1 VSEPRTLDLV
11 VVAVYLLGT
20 VGLGMRFLRRSGT
33 TEGFTV
39 GSRSIPAWAVGLS
52 VLGVFV
58 SSLSFV
64 GNPGKA
70 YTDNWAPFLF
80 ALTVPLVALIAG
92 RVFIP
97 LYRKRREVS
106 AYSYLEERFGFWAR
120 GYGSLSFQLIQ
131 FGRVSVIL
139 YLVALVVAPILGLSI
154 PTVIVVVGILVTI
167 YTMAGG
173 IEAVIWTDVIQVI
186 VMFGGALWCLVLIFK
201 LMPGGPAEIFRVAL
215 EAGGKFDLG
224 EMSFRWDNQTFV
236 GVLLFGILSN
246 LQNFG
251 VDQNYIQR
259 YHTAKSEQEARKA
272 LLIAVLPFIPVTAL
286 FLMIGTSLFSFYR
299 VQPGLLPDNVT
310 GDMVFPHFIATQ
322 LPPGVAGLLI
332 AAILAAAMST
342 ISSSLNCM
350 ATVFVEDI
358 YCRGW
363 KRRLTDRQHVRLLRL
378 LTALCGVGGMGL
390 AVAMVGNRSGLD
402 LFWEICALVGSGLL
416 GIFLLGVLPLSI
428 TRRAVQWATAATVIF
443 VLWGTFSR
451 EASFLPAQ
459 WQCHL
464 DRLLVGALG
473 TGLLMGA
480 GIFLSRVLPDRPEEE
495 AAPPEQHP

>member
-201 LMPGGPAEIFRVAL
+201 LMPGGAAEIFRVAL

-299 VQPGLLPDNVT
+299 V
-310 GDMVFPHFIATQ
+310 
-322 LPPGVAGLLI
+322 GLLI